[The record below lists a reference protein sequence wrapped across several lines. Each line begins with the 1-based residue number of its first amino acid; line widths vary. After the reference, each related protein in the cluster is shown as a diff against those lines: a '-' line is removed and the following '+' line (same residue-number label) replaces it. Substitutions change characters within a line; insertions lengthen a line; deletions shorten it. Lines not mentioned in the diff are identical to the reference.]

1 MYRVQ
6 RAAATRARETMT
18 IPTPDTALVFYDS
31 AGRVDG
37 DGAGMKGSHDDARTV
52 SVAA

>member
-1 MYRVQ
+1 MYPVQ
-6 RAAATRARETMT
+6 RAAAGRARETMT
-18 IPTPDTALVFYDS
+18 IPTPNPALVFADS

-37 DGAGMKGSHDDARTV
+37 DGVGTKGSHDDARTV